1 MLILQKSYFKKA
13 NGDRIQ
19 SIHLASPA
27 PAVEPSD
34 ISELD
39 IDLEKMALNPAEGIV
54 IPAGP
59 NFLMGKILALVGE
72 KFAYVATSHQKFGAI
87 VVFSKDENCPIGT
100 IIPEFKGV

>member
-1 MLILQKSYFKKA
+1 MLVLQKSYFKKE

-27 PAVEPSD
+27 PAVEPTD

-54 IPAGP
+54 IPGGP
-59 NFLMGKILALVGE
+59 NFLMAKILTLVSD
-72 KFAYVATSHQKFGAI
+72 KFNFVATSHQKLGAI